1 MTQML
6 TTNEVAEKLKVS
18 RQMVS
23 KLVKQGKLKADRV
36 GHRYR
41 FKEEYIEEYLSKS
54 PK

>member
-6 TTNEVAEKLKVS
+6 TTNEVAKKLKVS
-18 RQMVS
+18 RQMIS
-23 KLVKQGKLKADRV
+23 KLVKEGKLKADRV

>member
-1 MTQML
+1 MQNLMT
-6 TTNEVAEKLKVS
+6 TKEVAEKLKVS

-23 KLVKQGKLKADRV
+23 KLVKEGKLKADRV

>member
-1 MTQML
+1 MKEL
-6 TTNEVAEKLKVS
+6 YTTNEVAEKLRVS
-18 RQMVS
+18 RQMIS
-23 KLVKQGKLKADRV
+23 KLVKEGKLKADRV

>member
-18 RQMVS
+18 RQMIS
-23 KLVKQGKLKADRV
+23 KLVKQGKLKANRV

-41 FKEEYIEEYLSKS
+41 FKEEYIEEYFSKS